1 MPRKLVSIQKIEEIL
16 PIEGADR
23 IEKIRIKGW
32 WVVSQKG
39 VYKTGDLVLFYE
51 IDSFLPI
58 IPEYDFLL
66 KGASPKKMLVEGVEK
81 EGIRLR
87 TVKLRK
93 QISQGL
99 IMPLSLLDDV
109 DEIVYNVNIE
119 NVKKDIGADVSELL
133 GIIKYEP
140 PISANLSGIIKG
152 SFPYFIP
159 KTDEE
164 RIQNIPE
171 ILNEPINEFWISEKC
186 DGVSVSFYKKD
197 GIFGVCSRNLELSD
211 CDCTQW
217 NYAKEKN
224 LINLLPEGFAIQG
237 ELVGEKIQGNPLKIK
252 GHKVYFFNVYDINN
266 RRYYNFNEFKYFI
279 ENIMMSE
286 TVPVIKQN
294 TNIPRA
300 VEELIK
306 LAEGKS
312 ILNINVEREG
322 IVIRP
327 MIESKFKDERFS
339 FKAINNVYLLNN
351 EQ

>member
-1 MPRKLVSIQKIEEIL
+1 MPRKLVTIQKIEEIL

-23 IEKIRIKGW
+23 IEKIRIKEW

-39 VYKTGDLVLFYE
+39 LYKKDDLVLFFE
-51 IDSFLPI
+51 IDCLIPI
-58 IPEYDFLL
+58 LPEYEFLL
-66 KGASPKKMLVEGVEK
+66 KGNTPKTVLVDGK
-81 EGIRLR
+81 EVKGIRLR

-99 IMPLSLLDDV
+99 IMPLSLL
-109 DEIVYNVNIE
+109 ERE
-119 NVKKDIGADVSELL
+119 GGIGEDVSAEL
-133 GIIKYEP
+133 GVIKYEP
-140 PISANLSGIIKG
+140 PVDASLNGMVKG
-152 SFPYFIP
+152 LFPTYLFP
-159 KTDEE
+159 KSDEP
-164 RIQNIPE
+164 RIQGIPE
-171 ILNEPINEFWISEKC
+171 ILNESINEFVISEKL
-186 DGVSVSFYKKD
+186 DGCNINFYKKD

-211 CDCTQW
+211 CDCSQW

-224 LINLLPEGFAIQG
+224 LIDLLPEGFAIQG

-266 RRYYNFNEFKYFI
+266 RRYYNFKEFKYFI
-279 ENIMMSE
+279 ENIIMSE

-294 TNIPRA
+294 TNIPRI
-300 VEELIK
+300 VEELLK
-306 LAEGKS
+306 YAEGKS

-327 MIESKFKDERFS
+327 MIETQFKGERFS